1 MNRVIKFI
9 KESNL
14 VLQIVI
20 GLVFGIILALI
31 SKEAA
36 SSVGILGE
44 LFVHA
49 LKAIAPMLIFTLV
62 VVAIA
67 TKPLNVKTDI
77 KPILAM
83 YLIGMF
89 LAALAS
95 VAISFA
101 FPTELVFAGGR
112 PDISQ
117 APVGIA
123 NVLRDVLFK
132 IVDNP
137 VHALANANF
146 IGVLAWGIGIGIA
159 LHHNSTHATKEILKD
174 INNVVLKLVNFII
187 RLAPIGIF
195 GIMAQTFAQTGFE
208 AIESYAH
215 LVAVLVG
222 SMLFVAFVINPLI
235 MCVKSKRNP
244 YPLIF
249 VCLKESAITAFFTR
263 SSAANTPVN
272 LALCKK
278 MGLSEDTYSISIPL
292 GSAINMSGAAV
303 TITIFTLAATYT
315 LGVSVDFVSA
325 ILLCVVAS
333 LGACGTSG
341 VAGGS
346 LLLIPLACS
355 LFNIDGDTAMKVVA
369 IGFIVGV
376 IQDSV
381 ETALNSS
388 TDVMFTA
395 AASKKEPILKFKR

>member
-1 MNRVIKFI
+1 MSKIFKSVAEGNI
-9 KESNL
+9 
-14 VLQIVI
+14 VLQITI
-20 GLVFGIILALI
+20 GLMLGIILALI
-31 SKEAA
+31 SEDAA
-36 SSVGILGE
+36 LKVGILGE
-44 LFVHA
+44 LFISA
-49 LKAIAPMLIFTLV
+49 LKAVAPILIFILV
-62 VVAIA
+62 IVAIA
-67 TKPLNVKTDI
+67 TKPLNVQTDI

-83 YLIGMF
+83 YFIGMF
-89 LAALAS
+89 LAAFSS

-101 FPTELVFAGGR
+101 FPTELVFIGDHPEGV
-112 PDISQ
+112 Q
-117 APVGIA
+117 APVGIQ
-123 NVLRDVLFK
+123 NVLKDVLFK

-137 VHALANANF
+137 VHALASANF
-146 IGVLAWGIGIGIA
+146 IGVLAWGVGIGTA
-159 LHHNSTHATKEILKD
+159 LHYGSTNSTKEVLKD
-174 INNVVLKLVNFII
+174 VNNAALKLVNFVI

-208 AIESYAH
+208 AIESYAR
-215 LVAVLVG
+215 LVIVLLS

-235 MCVKSKRNP
+235 MYAKSKRNP

-249 VCLKESAITAFFTR
+249 LCLKESAITAFFTR
-263 SSAANTPVN
+263 SSAANTPIN

-278 MGLSEDTYSISIPL
+278 MGLNENTYSISIPL

-303 TITIFTLAATYT
+303 TITVFTLATVFT
-315 LGVSVDFVSA
+315 LGINVDFTSA
-325 ILLCVVAS
+325 ILLCIVAS

-355 LFNIDGDTAMKVVA
+355 LFNIDGDTAMRVVA
-369 IGFIVGV
+369 IGFIVSV

-395 AASKKEPILKFKR
+395 AASKKEPILKFK